1 MIEGKRICVVVHY
14 EGMSGAVRSLRHRLG
29 GLMQDASVEFLVPG
43 PGPAEHELSAI
54 GPVHELDFSA
64 LTFPGTAAGAPGHLV
79 DLSRQV
85 GRFRDH
91 FRRSGP
97 DLVVLTSMMVPAAGL
112 AARRQEIPLLVHASE
127 LLNAERLPSAA
138 KRAVA
143 GGLLRGTAAWATTVI
158 ACSDL
163 VAEQFARSDVRVE
176 TIYPPIAAGEPGD
189 GEGFCRRYGIPAGE
203 PCVAMVG
210 NITRGRGQD
219 LLLRAMPLVQARVPG
234 ARCLIVGAPF
244 DRERDLGYRQRLT
257 NLCRE
262 LEIEGAV
269 SFTGLVDPVADV
281 YAACDVVANPARIPE
296 SFGRVACEALVAGR
310 PVVATRVGAVPE
322 VLDHR
327 RTALLVEPDA
337 PAELAGALVELIED
351 RRLANEMV
359 AAGREDVLHRFG
371 AAPAAARFRRLAEEA
386 LAGERGKGTTAGPPS
401 PSARPRPSAEA
412 RL

>member
-29 GLMQDASVEFLVPG
+29 GLAQEASIEFLVPG
-43 PGPAEHELSAI
+43 TGPAGSELADI

-64 LTFPGTAAGAPGHLV
+64 LTFPGTAAGAPAHLI
-79 DLSRQV
+79 DLNRQV
-85 GRFRDH
+85 KRFRDH
-91 FRRSGP
+91 FQRSRP

-112 AARRQEIPLLVHASE
+112 AARRQGIAVLVHASE
-127 LLNAERLPSAA
+127 LLNAERLPSPA

-143 GGLLRGTAAWATTVI
+143 WGLLRGTSGWATTVI

-163 VAEQFARSDVRVE
+163 VAKQFAQSDVRVE
-176 TIYPPIAAGEPGD
+176 TIYPPIAVAGEPGD
-189 GEGFCRRYGIPAGE
+189 REGFRRLHGIRRE
-203 PCVAMVG
+203 PCVAVVG

-219 LLLRAMPLVQARVPG
+219 LLLRAMPLVRARVAG
-234 ARCLIVGAPF
+234 ARCLIVGDPF
-244 DRERDLGYRQRLT
+244 DRERDLDYRRRLT

-262 LEIEGAV
+262 LEIEDAV

-327 RTALLVEPDA
+327 RTALLVEPDE
-337 PAELAGALVELIED
+337 PGELADALVELIED
-351 RRLANEMV
+351 RQLAGTTV
-359 AAGREDVLHRFG
+359 AAGREDVLRRF
-371 AAPAAARFRRLAEEA
+371 AVAPAAARFRQLAEEA
-386 LAGERGKGTTAGPPS
+386 LTGEHAKSPATEPPT
-401 PSARPRPSAEA
+401 RPQQSAEA
-412 RL
+412 SL